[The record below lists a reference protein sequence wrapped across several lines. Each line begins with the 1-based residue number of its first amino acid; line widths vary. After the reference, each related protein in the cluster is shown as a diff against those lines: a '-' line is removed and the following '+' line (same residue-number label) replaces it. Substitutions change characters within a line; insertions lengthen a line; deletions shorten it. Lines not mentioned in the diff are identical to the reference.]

1 MFRRIVNE
9 NKDIYHKCEKK
20 SHRFFLAVSIIAAVE
35 RKGGRFLKKH
45 DEKGDGNWIKIS
57 RKDAIAKTNQALRE
71 QDIKQRKSSP
81 QAIERQVEKKA
92 LQRQRKLQEKRH
104 LQKQV
109 METIPLTAVAA
120 ATSTPPLLSPSIT
133 TKKRMMM
140 SSSTKEEQTL
150 TPRRTP
156 QEVHCGLEYDPSTS
170 CGGVA
175 GAVVA
180 SKPIKKQRKVAPR
193 RSTTTV
199 PGQWISEDNP
209 LLNVI
214 LKADVGIP
222 VEQVTSNN
230 DEVGLAATS
239 SHSTNKFASLEDIML
254 EEDLSLAEDD
264 SSTGYSSDNDD
275 YNNYNGLS
283 TSLFHHPAEDFNSQ
297 HYYYGGG
304 AGGGGWNNN
313 GWMNGDQYHQQRM
326 GYYPSYEQQQQ
337 QQQQHRFNDGLP
349 VDHTDVLEGLAFL
362 SS

>member
-45 DEKGDGNWIKIS
+45 DEKGEGNWIKIS

-92 LQRQRKLQEKRH
+92 LQQQRKLQEKRH

-120 ATSTPPLLSPSIT
+120 STTTPLLSPSIT
-133 TKKRMMM
+133 RKRMMTSS

-150 TPRRTP
+150 TPRTP
-156 QEVHCGLEYDPSTS
+156 QEVHCGLEYDASTA
-170 CGGVA
+170 CGA
-175 GAVVA
+175 AVT
-180 SKPIKKQRKVAPR
+180 PKKRRKVAPR
-193 RSTTTV
+193 RSTSTV
-199 PGQWISEDNP
+199 PGQWVSEDNP

-222 VEQVTSNN
+222 LDSVTSNN
-230 DEVGLAATS
+230 DLGGVST
-239 SHSTNKFASLEDIML
+239 HSTNSNKFASLEDIML
-254 EEDLSLAEDD
+254 EEDLSLADD
-264 SSTGYSSDNDD
+264 SSTGYSSENDD
-275 YNNYNGLS
+275 NNNDNVNYYNGIS
-283 TSLFHHPAEDFNSQ
+283 TSFFHHHPAADDFPSSQ
-297 HYYYGGG
+297 YYYYGGG
-304 AGGGGWNNN
+304 GSGFNNN
-313 GWMNGDQYHQQRM
+313 GGWMNGDQYQHQQRM
-326 GYYPSYEQQQQ
+326 AYNYPSSHEQQLQHN
-337 QQQQHRFNDGLP
+337 HRFNDGGFV
-349 VDHTDVLEGLAFL
+349 VDQTDVLEGLAFL